1 MKISSST
8 IGFNSQHEKRIFDSA
23 QQQSA
28 STREQVNLSSE
39 QASAWHAGTTVD
51 LSYDARMRSEKSAS
65 LSSFTAIKSDQQL
78 KEVQQSHNL
87 SSLVETVLHESV
99 ELERLALNRPLVN
112 TQNLQLASLETFQE
126 IEALSVN
133 ELGTQL
139 NVAELDISALN
150 ITDLEL
156 DAGVSLRADRAR
168 VEIAQQRVYTEEEKL
183 SVGTQGVITTEDGRE
198 INFLLELE
206 MERSFVLEERFSE
219 ERVDRSLIDPLVIN
233 LHGGTAGLTNSS
245 FSFDLDADGSK
256 EDISFVAQG
265 SGFLALDSNNDGQ
278 INDGSE
284 LFGTQGQD
292 GFSDLAK
299 YDLDGNRW
307 IDENDEIFSQLT
319 VWTRDAEG
327 NDQLTSLKDAGVG
340 AIYLGSTSSSFDLTD
355 DQNNLLGQVKRSGVF
370 LYEDGTVA
378 SIQELDIA
386 VHEENKPAGGLA
398 EQYRNAIERLGQGPL
413 PEQAAPDEISIVEE
427 RPTFIELL
435 LARDKAAA
443 ELAEQREK
451 QRQDQPTQV
460 QAQSQI
466 TVEQRASSQTTSQTT
481 EVTETQSRS
490 ENEQENARIYVE
502 EQRLSVLQDLRD
514 RTDLQVESEQETYD
528 YLKAIIEA
536 LKQNTDKG

>member
-1 MKISSST
+1 MKISNST

-39 QASAWHAGTTVD
+39 QASAWRAGTTVD
-51 LSYDARMRSEKSAS
+51 LSYDARMRSEKSAN
-65 LSSFTAIKSDQQL
+65 LSSVTTIKSDQQL
-78 KEVQQSHNL
+78 KEIQQSHNL

-99 ELERLALNRPLVN
+99 QLERLALNRPLVN

-133 ELGTQL
+133 ELDTQL
-139 NVAELDISALN
+139 NVAQLDISALN

-198 INFLLELE
+198 ISFLLELE

-292 GFSDLAK
+292 GFSDLAQ
-299 YDLDGNRW
+299 YDSDGNRW
-307 IDENDEIFSQLT
+307 IDENDEIFSKLT

-386 VHEENKPAGGLA
+386 VHEENEPAGGLA
-398 EQYRNAIERLGQGPL
+398 EQYRNAIDRLGQGQL
-413 PEQAAPDEISIVEE
+413 PEQAAPDDISIVEE
-427 RPTFIELL
+427 RPSFIELL
-435 LARDKAAA
+435 LARDKVAG

-451 QRQDQPTQV
+451 QRQEQSGQV
-460 QAQSQI
+460 QTQT
-466 TVEQRASSQTTSQTT
+466 TVEQRASSQTTSQTM
-481 EVTETQSRS
+481 EVTETHSRPES
-490 ENEQENARIYVE
+490 EQENARVYVE

-514 RTDLQVESEQETYD
+514 KTDLQVESEQETYD

-536 LKQNTDKG
+536 LKQSTDKG